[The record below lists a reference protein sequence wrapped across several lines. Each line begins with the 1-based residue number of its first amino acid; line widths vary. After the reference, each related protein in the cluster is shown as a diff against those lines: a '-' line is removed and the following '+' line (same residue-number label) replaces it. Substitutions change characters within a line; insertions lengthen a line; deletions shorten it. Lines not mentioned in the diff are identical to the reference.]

1 MFRQITLALG
11 VTLAASAAFA
21 QETGEAPAA
30 PEAPAAEAPAA
41 GAVDPAEVYEA
52 ARNQLGI
59 LKFCQEQGFSG
70 EEAVASQEKMIAMLP
85 EGDADAGAAAEQKGV
100 EGTVSGGGAEISLEE
115 AASQQS
121 TTVDAQCKQI
131 EAAVNQVA
139 EQLPEG

>member
-21 QETGEAPAA
+21 QETGEAPA
-30 PEAPAAEAPAA
+30 APAAEAPAA

-85 EGDADAGAAAEQKGV
+85 EGDADAGAAAEQKGA